1 MNDFAAE
8 LALRFASVREDEID
22 GVVIDALQR
31 VARSGRADRA
41 YLTLFHDDDTFEIS
55 HEWIRPGIVPHR
67 PALSRTPTNE
77 FAYSYR
83 LARAGDVFDVPDV
96 DELPDEAA
104 AERRSFSAFGVRS
117 VLQVPIAVAGEGIG
131 LIGVNHLD
139 AVDGWSDEFKDA
151 LARIGSVIGVV
162 LMRDRSISSLRR
174 AYEEVARA
182 SRLKDEL
189 LAHVSHELRTPL
201 HAILGYAELLE
212 LDPRSDRD
220 RDALHQIRSNG
231 QHLLTMVEDL
241 IASAQPQQTSIGD
254 IDVGP
259 VIDAAITDLRPTTD
273 LRRIT
278 LRPTDRLNGATIRAS
293 AGRLR
298 QVLYCLLSGVVQ
310 AMDGGGEVVID
321 VPDRDLVRLHL
332 GDGARPGSDPVTP
345 LAGAL
350 IDGHGSVEVRHL
362 GDRPIEI
369 DVRFAEVAPHTPPGD
384 APAGAPLR

>member
-1 MNDFAAE
+1 VNDFVAE
-8 LALRFASVREDEID
+8 LALRFASVREDEVE
-22 GVVIDALQR
+22 GVVVDALHR

-41 YLTLFHDDDTFEIS
+41 YVTLFHDDDTFEIS
-55 HEWIRPGIVPHR
+55 HEWIRLGTVPHR
-67 PALSRTPTNE
+67 PALARTQSSE
-77 FAYSYR
+77 FEYSYR
-83 LARAGDVFDVPDV
+83 LARRGEVFAVADI
-96 DELPDEAA
+96 DELPDAAA

-117 VLQVPIAVAGEGIG
+117 VLQVPIAVTGETIG
-131 LIGVNHLD
+131 LVGVNHID
-139 AVDGWSDEFKDA
+139 MVDGWSDEFIDA

-162 LMRDRSISSLRR
+162 LMRHRSMASMRR

-189 LAHVSHELRTPL
+189 LTHVSHELRTPL

-231 QHLLTMVEDL
+231 RHLLTMVDDL
-241 IASAQPQQTSIGD
+241 INSAQPQQAPIVD

-259 VIDAAITDLRPTTD
+259 VVDATIADLLPTTE

-278 LRPTDRLNGATIRAS
+278 VVTTDRLNGATIRAS

-310 AMDGGGEVVID
+310 TMDGGGEVVVD
-321 VPDRDLVRLHL
+321 VPERDLVRLHL
-332 GDGARPGSDPVTP
+332 GDAARPGSDPVTP
-345 LAGAL
+345 LARAL
-350 IDGHGSVEVRHL
+350 IEGHGSVEVRDT
-362 GDRPIEI
+362 GDRALEI
-369 DVRFAEVAPHTPPGD
+369 DVRFDEATAD
-384 APAGAPLR
+384 GATTPLR